1 MTSPTS
7 SDDPGRE
14 LRTLVEAGRFRE
26 ALEALRRIEDPAV
39 RAQPE
44 VELFA
49 ATASTRLGEFTQAT
63 SLAESA
69 LQRFR
74 ARGDS
79 DGRMRAVN
87 LLGAI
92 AWEHGR
98 LDDAERCF
106 AEALE
111 LARTLNDTQM
121 AAHASNNLA
130 SVAHLRNR
138 ADAALSLYRSALLAY
153 QRLGDRRGTA
163 QTYHNLG
170 LVFREVADWE
180 EAESAALQAV
190 RHAEQVGEGSLVA
203 LTVMG
208 RGEIHLD
215 RGQFDLARREI
226 TRAADLARSAK
237 DEVGL
242 VEVGRLEA
250 NLALHQGQPAA
261 ALERAQAA
269 RFEAVKLGVLQIQAE
284 CTAIEALA
292 LRQLGR
298 EVDAE
303 VRRAEARAMFE
314 RLGAEALATRL
325 DDKWG
330 SEPH

>member
-1 MTSPTS
+1 MTTPTS
-7 SDDPGRE
+7 ADDPARE
-14 LRTLVEAGRFRE
+14 LRRLVEAGRFRE
-26 ALEALRRIEDPAV
+26 ALAAHQSALDPAAKT
-39 RAQPE
+39 RPE

-49 ATASTRLGEFTQAT
+49 ATAATRLGEFTLAT

-74 ARGDS
+74 ARADR

-106 AEALE
+106 GEALE
-111 LARTLNDTQM
+111 LARSLDDTLM

-138 ADAALSLYRSALLAY
+138 PDLALSLYRSALLAY

-170 LVFREVADWE
+170 LVFRQMADWN
-180 EAESAALQAV
+180 EAEGAALQAV
-190 RHAEQVGEGSLVA
+190 RHAEQVGEGSLIA

-208 RGEIHLD
+208 RAELSLD
-215 RGQFDLARREI
+215 RGELDLARRELE
-226 TRAADLARSAK
+226 RAVELAQGAN

-242 VEVGRLEA
+242 AEAGRLGA
-250 NLALHQGQPAA
+250 AIALKEGRLAA
-261 ALERAQAA
+261 ALEQAQAA
-269 RFEAVKLGVLQIQAE
+269 RQRAAALGVLQIQAE
-284 CTAIEALA
+284 CLAIEALA
-292 LRQLGR
+292 LKHLGR
-298 EVDAE
+298 LSEAQE
-303 VRRAEARAMFE
+303 RQARALAIFE
-314 RLGAEALATRL
+314 RLGAEELASRFRR
-325 DDKWG
+325 DWG
-330 SEPH
+330 S